1 MDITLYST
9 EFNRL
14 EFVYDG
20 LSGHKGLILRI
31 RLEYVENKETPEE
44 LYWIKW
50 ETGQYAWE
58 HRDTLSRK
66 QIIDPT
72 RMR

>member
-1 MDITLYST
+1 MDIAFYST

-20 LSGHKGLILRI
+20 LSGQKGIVIRI
-31 RLEYVENKETPEE
+31 RLEFVESVDNPEE

-50 ETGQYAWE
+50 SDGQYAWE
-58 HRDTLSRK
+58 HRDTLSKERVN
-66 QIIDPT
+66 IN
-72 RMR
+72 